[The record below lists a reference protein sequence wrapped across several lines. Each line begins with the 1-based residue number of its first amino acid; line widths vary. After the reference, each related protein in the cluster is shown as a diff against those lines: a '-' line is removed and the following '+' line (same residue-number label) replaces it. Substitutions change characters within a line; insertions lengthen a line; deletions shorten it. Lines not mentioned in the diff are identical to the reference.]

1 MKLNKLI
8 VAMAIALSSVSFAH
22 AAEEGAGPGPGKVPG
37 DQGHGTVSFT
47 GAIIDAPCSI
57 DPGSVDQIVEL
68 GQISNVALQA
78 EDGKG
83 SSKPQNFDIRLEG
96 CSLSTAKTVV
106 TTFTGAAGK
115 GKRLGVTGDAKG
127 ASIVIT
133 DGAGDPVELGKPT
146 SAQGLQNGNNV
157 LQFAAYM
164 QGDGVA
170 DEIVPGDF
178 KGVVDFS
185 LAYQ

>member
-8 VAMAIALSSVSFAH
+8 VAVAIAMSSVAFAH
-22 AAEEGAGPGPGKVPG
+22 AADDAVPAPGKAKG

-47 GAIIDAPCSI
+47 GAIVDAPCSI
-57 DPGSVDQIVEL
+57 DPGSIDQIVEL
-68 GQISNVALQA
+68 GQISNVVLQV
-78 EDGKG
+78 DGGRG

-96 CSLSTAKTVV
+96 CALSTAKTVV
-106 TTFTGAAGK
+106 ATFTGAEGK

-133 DGAGDPVELGKPT
+133 DGAGTPIELGKPV
-146 SAQGLQNGNNV
+146 APQLIQNGNNT

-164 QGDGVA
+164 KGDGVV
-170 DEIVPGDF
+170 DDIVPGAF

>member
-1 MKLNKLI
+1 MKLNKLMMA
-8 VAMAIALSSVSFAH
+8 VAFALGSVSVAHAADEGHGSVSFA
-22 AAEEGAGPGPGKVPG
+22 GAV
-37 DQGHGTVSFT
+37 
-47 GAIIDAPCSI
+47 IDAPCTISPDTI
-57 DPGSVDQIVEL
+57 DQVVEL
-68 GQISNVALQA
+68 GQVSNVALQA
-78 EDGKG
+78 DGGTG
-83 SSKPQNFDIRLEG
+83 SSKPQNFEIRLEG
-96 CSLSTAKTVV
+96 CTLTTANTVT

-115 GKRLGVTGDAKG
+115 GNRLGVTGDAKG

-133 DGAGDPVELGKPT
+133 DGGGNPVELGKPVA
-146 SAQGLQNGNNV
+146 AQQIQDGNNT

-164 QGDGVA
+164 QGDGMA

>member
-1 MKLNKLI
+1 MKFSKLV
-8 VAMAIALSSVSFAH
+8 VAMAFALGAVSVN
-22 AAEEGAGPGPGKVPG
+22 AADDPKSTG

-47 GAIIDAPCSI
+47 GAIIDSPCSI
-57 DPGSVDQIVEL
+57 APDSIEQIVEL
-68 GQISNVALQA
+68 GQISNVVLQA

-83 SSKPQNFDIRLEG
+83 SSKAKNFDVRLEG
-96 CSLSTAKTVV
+96 CALSTAKTVV

-115 GKRLGVTGDAKG
+115 GGRLGVTGDAKG

-133 DGAGDPVELGKPT
+133 DGTGTPIELGKPT
-146 SAQGLQNGNNV
+146 APQELQDGNNT